1 MILNWHFNNNSNNN
15 NNKKNNNKKCS
26 ERILRFDVGLEC
38 FLLFVSPII
47 LVSIMLR
54 KAEMCKAKCV
64 IIFPECNAPFFG
76 MKEGNV
82 HSFIVYLM
90 YLPKEKQFF
99 IPY

>member
-1 MILNWHFNNNSNNN
+1 MRFSI
-15 NNKKNNNKKCS
+15 KKKKKKKKKKRKKKKET
-26 ERILRFDVGLEC
+26 ER
-38 FLLFVSPII
+38 S
-47 LVSIMLR
+47 
-54 KAEMCKAKCV
+54 
-64 IIFPECNAPFFG
+64 PECNPPTFG